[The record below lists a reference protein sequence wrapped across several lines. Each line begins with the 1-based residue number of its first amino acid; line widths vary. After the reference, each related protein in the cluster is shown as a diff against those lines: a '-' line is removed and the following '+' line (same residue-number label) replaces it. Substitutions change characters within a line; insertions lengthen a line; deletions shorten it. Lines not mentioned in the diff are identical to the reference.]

1 MTLQEKWKLQRERKA
16 FLALADGSVFYGYS
30 MGAPVDSFGEVVFN
44 TSLSGYQEILSD
56 PSYAGQFVTLTET
69 EIGNVGVNETDME
82 SPKFQA
88 GGLLIQ
94 QINPSSNW
102 RSEEELTDALKR
114 YGIPALAG
122 IDTRAL
128 TLLLREK
135 GTVKGFICTSGSV
148 TPDEGVAKAKAWAG
162 LDGVDMVETVTRKE
176 KYVFSDE
183 FLKGFGMPQELPAAD
198 LKLVAYDFG
207 IKRNILRNLRLQG
220 FQVTVVP
227 AYTPAEEVLAMN
239 PDGIFF
245 SNGPG
250 DPAGVKDAV
259 KNARAIL
266 GKVPVM
272 GICLGLQILG
282 LASGA
287 KTGRLKFGHHGGNHP
302 VMFMESGRVMVTSQN
317 HNFAVLDASI
327 DPEVLEITHVN
338 LNDHSIEGFRSKKV
352 PMIAVQFH
360 PEAAPGPHDSNP
372 FFEDCRKLVLEN
384 KK

>member
-88 GGLLIQ
+88 GGLLVQ

-162 LDGVDMVETVTRKE
+162 LDGADMVETVTCKE